1 MLLARLNDQMTDIRR
16 LLSASPFVR
25 TASTWRDLTTTRD
38 SMEPDGEY
46 AVFDTCVEVETRGGE
61 ALVWSVEIR
70 LTSKSWRLHRD
81 ISKVEEYGAQTIMSF
96 EGATFDRF
104 AEMEERV
111 PALVDEFVE
120 FARTFDFT
128 LKA

>member
-1 MLLARLNDQMTDIRR
+1 
-16 LLSASPFVR
+16 
-25 TASTWRDLTTTRD
+25 
-38 SMEPDGEY
+38 MEPDGEY